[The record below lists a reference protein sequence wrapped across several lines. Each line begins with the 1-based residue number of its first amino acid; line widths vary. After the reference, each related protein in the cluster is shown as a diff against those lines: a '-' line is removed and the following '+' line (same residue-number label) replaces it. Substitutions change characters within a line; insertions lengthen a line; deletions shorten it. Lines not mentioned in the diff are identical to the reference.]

1 MSSRYAIK
9 LCGAQCLSVGTW
21 VLIVSLGLLVLGL
34 GVCRVSIPLLV
45 AQNGELIKHE
55 LSAIVGQPLDIGSIQ
70 AKWEGRT
77 PRIKLKDVTIYDQ
90 ARHRAQL
97 IIGSAYLSIDFIQS
111 LLNADIRL
119 KALNLTG
126 IDLTIIRRKDGAVMF
141 QGLDAMG
148 AAKGFEAD
156 LSLLASVS
164 QTTVNLVNSEL
175 RFKDELSGADYTFD
189 KVNISIL
196 NNHQRHRVAASLTLP
211 DALGQELTLA
221 LDFYGQLGEPEGWH
235 GRLYVNARG
244 VRLDTLLPGDVSQ
257 RCLNTSGG
265 IVNFESWSRWRQGR
279 PERITG
285 HFNINEISYLS
296 RVATNKLRPYP
307 RTIDHIHA
315 RFLWQTGHHG
325 WGLRLADVGVM
336 VDDRRWPDTNV
347 ELDYKHRGNSPSRI
361 RGTIS
366 YLNLRDAYPLI
377 WNCPWLHHR
386 EAEWINK
393 LSPTGEINNFQFIG
407 HLKQGELN
415 SYRVATQFHD
425 IEISPIN
432 GFPRIT
438 GLDGEIS
445 LSPSNGQ
452 AILTSQAVQFE
463 DPTNFSSILP
473 VDTLRGTIRWNHDL
487 TGTLFSTDNF
497 YLRNREVV
505 LEGRGTLRLD
515 TGSPR
520 LNAQLSFN
528 TGEIKHISR
537 YLPKKLVSPEVYTWF
552 KSSLDATRLESG
564 RLIFEGRIADFPF
577 HKASG
582 RFEANAF
589 VSVDT
594 FAYKADWP
602 VLHDVKAQVAWQGAA
617 MRLSQGSARVL
628 NSKLERIGGHV
639 EDFRRAVLH
648 LDAEVAGP
656 MSDIA
661 AFVDYMPQYADL
673 HGVIKDLNI
682 TGKGRVALVGDVPVS
697 KIIKKPIEVRGELLS
712 EHAAVHLAAHD
723 LSFEAIKGNFRLGQE
738 DVMSGKIDATYRG
751 YPVTIGIRPW
761 GKKSTLVE
769 MKAKVGIN
777 KLFEDMPR
785 SFKKRISGETDWL
798 VRTIIHGS
806 DPKQRA
812 KEVDIEL
819 WSALEGV
826 QINLPPPFTKSMS
839 ETRTLSMSTKIDG
852 DDPYPIQINY
862 GQQVSAVMRLQQSNN
877 RFHLSQGEIRF
888 HLGKST
894 LPVQGLS
901 IRGRLEQMY
910 WREWWPWLRSVVGY
924 LELRKLDSITK
935 AKRSVSIDL
944 SVGELQLFGMKLNE
958 VKLTARQLRHAWRI
972 SVDSTDL
979 KGEFVVPMEYES
991 GIPLVMEVEYLKLNG
1006 NFGGIGSLDV
1016 APRDL
1021 PALRIR
1027 CHRLQVKNQTFN
1039 NVHLET
1045 TRLPDGL
1052 QIHTLQLDTYAASWR
1067 AAGDWRVKPGQGQQS
1082 NLRLTVESADLGKA
1096 LDMIGIKNSF
1106 EGGEAKIVAHLGWSD
1121 APFKIGYDGLSG
1133 RVRVSINQ
1141 GRLRQIEPGPGRV
1154 LGLVNVGALTRR
1166 LVLDFSDLFKA
1177 GYSFDQIRGNL
1188 TIAGADVYTHDLR
1201 IKGPSADLAF
1211 AGRSGL
1217 DVKDYDQF
1225 VTVTPKISTGVTVA
1239 GALLGG
1245 VVIGAAIFV
1254 GDKIIDGLGMGIDEA
1269 TQIQY
1274 RITGSWEHPVVK
1286 MIRPPSQDD
1295 FRGLEDDYS

>member
-1 MSSRYAIK
+1 MPGRYAIK
-9 LCGAQCLSVGTW
+9 LCGAQCLSVGGW
-21 VLIVSLGLLVLGL
+21 VLIVSIGLLVLGL
-34 GVCRVSIPLLV
+34 EVCRLSIPLLV
-45 AQNGELIKHE
+45 AHNGDLIEHE
-55 LSAIVGQPLDIGSIQ
+55 LSAIVGQPLEIGSIQ

-77 PRIKLKDVTIYDQ
+77 PHIKLKDVTIYDQ
-90 ARHRAQL
+90 ARHQAQL

-111 LLNADIRL
+111 LLNVDIRL
-119 KALNLTG
+119 KALNFTG
-126 IDLTIIRRKDGAVMF
+126 IDLTIIRRKDGAVVL
-141 QGLDAMG
+141 QGFDAMG
-148 AAKGFEAD
+148 AVKGFKTD

-164 QTTVNLVNSEL
+164 QTTVNLLNSEV
-175 RFKDELSGADYTFD
+175 RFKDELSGAEYTFD
-189 KVNISIL
+189 EVNISIL
-196 NNHQRHRVAASLTLP
+196 NNPQRHRVAASLTLP

-221 LDFYGQLGEPEGWH
+221 LDFSGRLDEPEGWQ

-244 VRLDTLLPGDVSQ
+244 VRPDALLPGDVFQ
-257 RCLNTSGG
+257 RCLDTSGG
-265 IVNFESWSRWRQGR
+265 FVNFESWSQWHQGR

-285 HFNINEISYLS
+285 HFSINEIPYLS
-296 RVATNKLRPYP
+296 RVATNKLRPHP
-307 RTIDHIHA
+307 RTIDQITA
-315 RFLWQTGHHG
+315 RFSWQSDHHG
-325 WGLRLADVGVM
+325 WGLRLAEVGVT
-336 VDDRRWPDTNV
+336 VDNRRWPDTNV
-347 ELDYKHRGNSPSRI
+347 KLDYKHLENGLSGI
-361 RGTIS
+361 RGTLS
-366 YLNLRDAYPLI
+366 YLSLRDIYPLI

-386 EAEWINK
+386 EANWIKK
-393 LSPTGEINNFQFIG
+393 LSLTGEVSNFQFIG

-445 LSPSNGQ
+445 LSPSNGH

-463 DPTNFSSILP
+463 DPTNFASILP
-473 VDTLRGTIRWNHDL
+473 VDILRGTIRWNHDL
-487 TGTLFSTDNF
+487 TGTVFSIDNF

-505 LEGRGTLRLD
+505 LKGRGTLMLD

-520 LNAQLSFN
+520 LNTQLSFN

-564 RLIFEGRIADFPF
+564 RLIFEGRVADFPF

-602 VLHDVKAQVAWQGAA
+602 VLHDVKAQVALQGAA
-617 MRLSQGSARVL
+617 MRLSQGNARVL

-639 EDFRRAVLH
+639 EDLRRPVLH

-656 MSDIA
+656 LSDIA
-661 AFVDYMPQYADL
+661 TFVDYMPQHADRR
-673 HGVIKDLNI
+673 GVIKDLNI

-697 KIIKKPIEVRGELLS
+697 KVIKKPIEVRGELLS
-712 EHAAVHLAAHD
+712 GHAVMHLAAHD

-738 DVMSGKIDATYRG
+738 GIKSGKIDATFRG

-761 GKKSTLVE
+761 DKKSSLVE
-769 MKAKVGIN
+769 MRAKIGIN
-777 KLFEDMPR
+777 QLLGDLPR
-785 SFKKRISGETDWL
+785 LFKKRISGETDWL
-798 VRTIIHGS
+798 GRMIIHGS
-806 DPKQRA
+806 DSKQRG
-812 KEVDIEL
+812 KEANIEL
-819 WSALEGV
+819 WSGLEGV
-826 QINLPPPFTKSMS
+826 QINLPQPFTKSMS
-839 ETRTLSMSTKIDG
+839 ETRTLSMTTKIDG
-852 DDPYPIQINY
+852 DDPYLIQINY
-862 GQQVSAVMRLQQSNN
+862 GQQVSALMRLQQSNN
-877 RFHLSQGEIRF
+877 SFHLSQGEIRF

-901 IRGRLEQMY
+901 IRGRLERVY
-910 WREWWPWLRSVVGY
+910 WREWWPWLRSVMGY
-924 LELRKLDSITK
+924 LELSNLDSITK

-958 VKLTARQLRHAWRI
+958 VKLTARQLRRAWRI

-991 GIPLVMEVEYLKLNG
+991 GIPLVMEMEYLKLNG
-1006 NFGGIGSLDV
+1006 NFGAVESLDV

-1039 NVHLET
+1039 NFQLET

-1067 AAGDWRVKPGQGQQS
+1067 AAGEWRVKPGQGQQS

-1096 LDMIGIKNSF
+1096 LDTMGIKNSF
-1106 EGGEAKIVAHLGWSD
+1106 EGGEAKIVAHLGWPD

-1133 RVRVSINQ
+1133 RVRVSIKQ

-1177 GYSFDQIRGNL
+1177 GFSFDQIRGNL
-1188 TIAGADVYTHDLR
+1188 TIMGADVYTHDLR

-1274 RITGSWEHPVVK
+1274 RITGSWDYPVVK
-1286 MIRPPSQDD
+1286 LIRPPLLEDL
-1295 FRGLEDDYS
+1295 RELEDDYS